1 MTATEKI
8 AIAKIA
14 ALTDD
19 QLFATWESTEKYDK
33 ENWAAQHMLRGWCMD
48 EIEKRY
54 PEGFDKWLDQE
65 APEDSDLRRFCLVNP
80 MCLSCSRFAAES
92 IGSWYD
98 KDSKCKGNFNH
109 SYTGCIMHS

>member
-19 QLFATWESTEKYDK
+19 QLFAAWESTEEHDK
-33 ENWAAQHMLRGWCMD
+33 ENYMAQVMLRGWCMD

-54 PEGFDKWLDQE
+54 PKGFDAWLDTD
-65 APEDSDLRRFCLVNP
+65 ALDSDLRRYCLVNP

-92 IGSWYD
+92 TGDWYG
-98 KDSKCKGNFNH
+98 KDGKCKGEFNR
-109 SYTGCIMHS
+109 SYSNCIMRR

>member
-19 QLFATWESTEKYDK
+19 QLFAAWEITEKYDK
-33 ENWAAQHMLRGWCMD
+33 ENWAAQTMLRGWCMD

-54 PEGFDKWLDQE
+54 PEGFDEWLDSN
-65 APEDSDLRRFCLVNP
+65 ALDSELRH
-80 MCLSCSRFAAES
+80 
-92 IGSWYD
+92 Y
-98 KDSKCKGNFNH
+98 
-109 SYTGCIMHS
+109 CIK

>member
-1 MTATEKI
+1 MTATEK
-8 AIAKIA
+8 ATAKIA

-19 QLFATWESTEKYDK
+19 QLFAAWESTEQHDK
-33 ENWAAQHMLRGWCMD
+33 ENWAAQHMLRGWLMD

-54 PEGFDKWLDQE
+54 PKGFDAWLDQE

-92 IGSWYD
+92 TGSWYD
-98 KDSKCKGNFNH
+98 KNGKCKGNFNH